1 MVCIEL
7 TNRWIKLLSST
18 IGDNS
23 MDYLLF
29 LQNIRLASASIFDS
43 FMIKVTELGQP
54 LFTFLLLAFIYWCVD
69 KRSGQLMAF
78 NVSFACW
85 LNQWSKKVF
94 KIERPWIRDERITP
108 VEAVLGNATG
118 FSMPSGH
125 TSRALATIGVFGTEV
140 FKCEK
145 FDKKPRRWIGAFAW
159 IIVIFVM
166 FSRNYLG
173 VHTFADVFV
182 ALILGI
188 VIMQG
193 CEYILSWVEQGTQ
206 NSRRDIVVC
215 IIGCI
220 IIFLPMLRFG
230 CLSNAG
236 TSFGFLIGWLLERR
250 FLKFNTSGTSLRKIV
265 RFIPGAAVVFICFTS
280 GTTIAGHIV
289 PEKYAGFFLQ
299 GFASFF
305 IIFLYP
311 LLFYIWESQRITEGR
326 RKILKRWVAIVISI
340 MVLFSAIAGMI
351 RLMNHLPEFTQ
362 KDILLENVEIPAT
375 EEENEA
381 KAETEEPNITPVEDE
396 GVKIIAHRGYSGIA
410 PENTRAS
417 FERAIDI
424 GADMIELDVQMTK
437 DGQLVIFH
445 DTDMARITGVSGMIA
460 DYTYAEICEMNAG
473 SWFEASGSGMSAQG
487 VIDNYAVESIPT
499 LSEVLKLIGNSD
511 LSIYLELK
519 DISAATS
526 LTAEQLQGFAEMVV
540 NTVDEHSMQNRV
552 IYASFHY
559 DYLKQIKTLSK
570 ENKILCNTVIGNADT
585 LLTDYPAD
593 YYGLNIETINQ
604 DTIEKLRDSGVQ
616 AYVYTANT
624 PYQMQY
630 AISLGAEGIV
640 TNYPGL
646 AKVVVHEEYSYLTDN
661 NISSFTV
668 PALYDYNLQEQYS
681 DYIMQGFTKS
691 GNTIAISAYDYSG
704 ERNSILY
711 VMNISGEL
719 QNIVDLGFKAHTG
732 GIAYDEVHDLL
743 WVTGADGYVHAISWS
758 SVVSG
763 TYTGST
769 DDIIFTFDTGLVKPN
784 GSRAAS
790 FMTIYNDMLYVG
802 TYVDGANGK
811 MEGHDIEELLSL
823 GSGTYMEADICYEI
837 PQRIQG
843 VTFCHKAATGV
854 TTMIMTQGHSI
865 EDGALLSV
873 AIEDGRTD
881 YSVIDSVAVLP
892 EGAEQPLM
900 TASGL
905 YILFESSA
913 RPYRHNSRVPCDQ
926 VWLISY

>member
-1 MVCIEL
+1 
-7 TNRWIKLLSST
+7 
-18 IGDNS
+18 

-29 LQNIRLASASIFDS
+29 LQNMRLASASVFDS

-69 KRSGQLMAF
+69 KRFGQLIAF

-94 KIERPWIRDERITP
+94 KIERPWIRDERISP
-108 VEAVLGNATG
+108 VEAVLGNSTG

-125 TSRALATIGVFGTEV
+125 TTRAFATIGVLGTEV

-145 FDKKPRRWIGAFAW
+145 LDKNMRRWVGAFAW
-159 IIVIFVM
+159 IIVTLVM

-188 VIMQG
+188 VIMYS
-193 CEYILSWVEQGTQ
+193 CEFILSWVEHGTQ
-206 NSRRDIVVC
+206 NSGRDIVVC
-215 IIGCI
+215 IIACI

-250 FLKFNTSGTSLRKIV
+250 FLKFDTSGTSLKKIV
-265 RFIPGAAVVFICFTS
+265 RFIPGAFVVFICFTS
-280 GTTIAGHIV
+280 GTTIVGHIV

-305 IIFLYP
+305 ITFLYP
-311 LLFYIWESQRITEGR
+311 LLFYIWESQRIKEER
-326 RKILKRWVAIVISI
+326 RKILKWWVAIVISI

-362 KDILLENVEIPAT
+362 KDVVLENVEILAA
-375 EEENEA
+375 EEENEVTEA
-381 KAETEEPNITPVEDE
+381 KIETEKSAITSVEDE
-396 GVKIIAHRGYSGIA
+396 GLVKIIAHRGYSGIA
-410 PENTRAS
+410 PENTMAS

-424 GADMIELDVQMTK
+424 DADMIELDVQMTK
-437 DGQLVIFH
+437 DGQLVIYH
-445 DTDMARITGVSGMIA
+445 DTDMTRITGVSGMIS

-473 SWFEASGSGMSAQG
+473 SWFEALGAGMSAQG
-487 VIDNYAVESIPT
+487 VIDNYTDEKMPT
-499 LSEVLKLIGNSD
+499 LSEVLDLIRKSD

-540 NTVDEHSMQNRV
+540 NTVDEYSMQNRV
-552 IYASFHY
+552 IYASFNY
-559 DYLKQIKTLSK
+559 DYLKQIKALSE

-604 DTIEKLRDSGVQ
+604 DAIEKLRDSGVH

-661 NISSFTV
+661 YISSFTV

-681 DYIMQGFTKS
+681 DYIMQGFTKA
-691 GNTIAISAYDYSG
+691 GNTIVISAYDYTG

-711 VMNISGEL
+711 VMNINGQL

-763 TYTGST
+763 TYTGSRK
-769 DDIIFTFDTGLVKPN
+769 DIIFTFDTGLLKPN

-790 FMTIYNDMLYVG
+790 FLTIYDGMLYVG

-823 GSGTYMEADICYEI
+823 GSGTYMVADICYEI

-854 TTMIMTQGHSI
+854 TTMIMTQGHNI
-865 EDGALLSV
+865 EDGELLSV

-881 YSVIDSVAVLP
+881 YSVVDSTAVLP